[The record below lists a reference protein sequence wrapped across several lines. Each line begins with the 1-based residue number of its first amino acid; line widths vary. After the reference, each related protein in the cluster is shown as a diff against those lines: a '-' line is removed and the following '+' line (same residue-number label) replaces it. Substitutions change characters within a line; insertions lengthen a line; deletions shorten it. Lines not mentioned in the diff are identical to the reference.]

1 LQIRVKLRSRISGDL
16 AVGSLIDGVV
26 ATNVSRKG
34 EVMIAAKSPVRGRI
48 RRLEHYTEP
57 LPHFVVALEFTELE
71 LQGIRHRFYADLLE
85 TDSLPGLERRL
96 TVSDRT
102 ESVNLG
108 PDAGARGH
116 LGLGGKV
123 VKYTGE
129 SLSLTDLPGVAAFFL
144 KGGKLD
150 LPPGFETVWRT
161 RPWVP

>member
-1 LQIRVKLRSRISGDL
+1 LQIRVKLRSRISGNL

-26 ATNVSRKG
+26 ATSVPSKG
-34 EVMIAAKSPVRGRI
+34 EVMIAARSPVRGRI

-57 LPHFVVALEFTELE
+57 FPHFVVALEFTEVE

-102 ESVNLG
+102 ESVNLE
-108 PDAGARGH
+108 PDAGVRGT
-116 LGLGGKV
+116 LGLGGKMA
-123 VKYTGE
+123 KYTRE
-129 SLSLTDLPGVAAFFL
+129 SLSLADLPGVAAFFF
-144 KGGKLD
+144 KGDRLD
-150 LPPGFETVWRT
+150 LPPGFLTVWRT